1 MKIKPLEKDLA
12 GRYDLYEVPEKINEI
27 INFLNNS
34 FITNDPDTV
43 YGEVGGPI
51 KVDTPL
57 FDISCDRLTP
67 LVNEETCTIAV
78 DHIEDL
84 IIGKQLDIATRKC
97 PRCGASHYS
106 VGPSSMTCVY
116 YPPVYKDGI
125 NINPDRNTCTTQYE
139 CCNCG
144 HVWEET
150 T

>member
-1 MKIKPLEKDLA
+1 MKIKRLEKDEF
-12 GRYDLYEVPEKINEI
+12 GRFEVLDLFDKVNEI

-51 KVDTPL
+51 KVDNSVV
-57 FDISCDRLTP
+57 DITCDRLTP
-67 LVNEETCTIAV
+67 LVNEETCTITV
-78 DHIEDL
+78 DNLSDL
-84 IIGKQLDIATRKC
+84 TIREQLDIATRKC
-97 PRCGASHYS
+97 PRCGASHYR

-116 YPPVYKDGI
+116 YAPVYKDGV
-125 NINPDRNTCTTQYE
+125 NINPDRNKSTTQYE

>member
-1 MKIKPLEKDLA
+1 MKKDLA

-34 FITNDPDTV
+34 FLTNDPDTV
-43 YGEVGGPI
+43 YGEVT
-51 KVDTPL
+51 DSLAT
-57 FDISCDRLTP
+57 ISCDRLTP
-67 LVNEETCTIAV
+67 LVNEGTCTIAV
-78 DHIEDL
+78 DHVEDWT
-84 IIGKQLDIATRKC
+84 IGKQLNIATRKC
-97 PRCGASHYS
+97 PRCGASHYC

-116 YPPVYKDGI
+116 YAPVYKDGI
-125 NINPDRNTCTTQYE
+125 NINPDRNTRTTQYE